1 MENIIDTRSYNEL
14 NTALSLAQHT
24 VYKRYLPQ
32 LQEYAAVEP
41 TQILLDEKVEDCTR
55 FFQLEELSCKK
66 GEDLFQKLS
75 TVYHASM
82 SLGCN
87 LIVMVDVD
95 SIDAPAQI
103 YVGVRNSGE
112 DAEAKRKL
120 TTSFRTLKNGMK
132 SNFPGTKFHDVPS
145 QGNMPKLVDN
155 IFGKPVKYI
164 SSVSC
169 VASARDKSKTENKSF
184 IQGLER
190 FIDTMRGNTY
200 TAIFIAEPLTTN
212 EQNDIRSGYEE
223 LYSSLSAFEK
233 SIWSYNE
240 NMSKAVTES
249 LSKGMSQSITDGTS
263 HTQSHTKSLGI
274 NIGGNTSRNISHS
287 QVRTRTRP
295 NKVALAGRA
304 LSMAGSA
311 LTVVGTACPIV
322 GAIGAG
328 VGIVGGAME
337 KGAAGFS
344 VAKSTIDT
352 IGKSMGLSAG
362 INAGY
367 SKTTSDGTTH
377 SKTNTGSETRTNGM
391 TDTKGQG
398 RTLQIENVNKPIQE
412 MLQRLEEQLKRTR
425 ECEDY
430 GAYSCGAYFMSGKQE
445 SSLLAANTYHALM
458 IGEGSSVESG
468 AINFWNGID
477 EDIAPK
483 IDIMKKYLRRFTH
496 PIFAVPVT
504 AEGEEFM
511 TYTPGTIVSGL
522 ELPLHL
528 GLPTRSVYGLPVME
542 HAEFGRNVTEKRVFS
557 VDDERKINIG
567 KIYHMGQV
575 EEKAQVE
582 LNVAGLTAHTF
593 ITGSTGAG
601 KSNTIYKMLEQLNK
615 QDVKFLVVEPAKG
628 EYKDVTAFGG
638 KSDVTVYGT
647 NPKVRETAML
657 QINPFSF
664 PKEVHVLEHLDRLV
678 EIFNVCWPMY
688 AAMPAI
694 LKDAIE
700 RAYEKAGWD
709 MEMSENKYDDN
720 LFPTFKDV
728 YEQIREVLE
737 ESEYSADNKGNYTG
751 ALVTRLRSLTTG
763 INGLIFNADEIRM
776 EELFD
781 TNVIVDLS
789 RIGSTETKSLIM
801 GLLVLKLQE
810 HRMRVSEANQ
820 HLKHVTVLEEAHNLL
835 KRTSLEQSSES
846 GNLLGKS
853 VEMLANS
860 IAEMRTYGEGF
871 IIADQ
876 SPGLLDMSVIRN
888 TNTKIILRLPDY
900 EDRELV
906 GRAAGLNDEQIIE
919 LAKLDNGVAAIMQS
933 DWLEPVLCQVDKYKY
948 ESEKEYDWLEEYE
961 QLRETNDSRKQI
973 SVEKELLNCIMN
985 NELYRKNDRVD
996 IKKLKD
1002 KVIHSKLEMPV
1013 KRDFMEY
1020 VFAEEPNLFKP
1031 LQKFLFDFLH
1041 AEKAIENAKKYT
1053 EMEVWLKDVICHL
1066 SPSIQSFEAE
1076 KINLVMGFIIAEKFK
1091 RDAKYNEIYYRFT
1104 ELYMNERGI
1113 VYND

>member
-1 MENIIDTRSYNEL
+1 MENTLDTRSYSEL

-32 LQEYAAVEP
+32 LQEYAAVQP
-41 TQILLDEKVEDCTR
+41 PQILLDEQIEDCTR

-66 GEDLFQKLS
+66 GEDLLQKLS

-87 LIVMVDVD
+87 LIVMVDVAR
-95 SIDAPAQI
+95 IDAPAKI

-120 TTSFRTLKNGMK
+120 STSFKTLKNGMK
-132 SNFPGTKFHDVPS
+132 SNFPGTKFHDVPA
-145 QGNMPKLVDN
+145 QKDMPELVDD
-155 IFGKPVKYI
+155 IFGNSVKYI

-169 VASARDKSKTENKSF
+169 VAAARDKSKTENKSF

-190 FIDTMRGNTY
+190 FIDAMRGNTY
-200 TAIFIAEPLTTN
+200 TAIFIAEPLTTR
-212 EQNDIRSGYEE
+212 EQSDIRSGYEE
-223 LYSSLSAFEK
+223 LYSSLSSFEK
-233 SIWSYNE
+233 SVWSYNE
-240 NMSKAVTES
+240 NMSRAVTES

-274 NIGGNTSRNISHS
+274 NIGANASRNSEVSHS
-287 QVRTRTRP
+287 TTITKP

-304 LSMAGSA
+304 ISMAGSV
-311 LTVVGTACPIV
+311 LTVVGTAFPIV
-322 GAIGAG
+322 APLAAVG
-328 VGIVGGAME
+328 VGAKVVGGAME
-337 KGAAGFS
+337 KGAEGFS
-344 VAKSTIDT
+344 IAESTVNT
-352 IGKSMGLSAG
+352 IGKTMGLSGG
-362 INAGY
+362 INTGY

-377 SKTNTGSETRTNGM
+377 SETNTISKTRTQGK

-398 RTLQIENVNKPIQE
+398 KTLQIENVNKPIQE

-468 AINFWNGID
+468 AINFWNGLD
-477 EDIAPK
+477 EDVAPK
-483 IDIMKKYLRRFTH
+483 IDIMKEYLRRFTH
-496 PIFAVPVT
+496 PIFAVPIT
-504 AEGEEFM
+504 AEREEFM

-557 VDDERKINIG
+557 VGDGRKINIG

-575 EEKAQVE
+575 EKKSEVK

-601 KSNTIYKMLEQLNK
+601 KSNTIYKMLEQLNEE
-615 QDVKFLVVEPAKG
+615 DVKFLVVEPAKG
-628 EYKDVTAFGG
+628 EYKDITAFGG

-647 NPKVRETAML
+647 NPKVKETEML

-709 MEMSENKYDDN
+709 MEMSENKYDDS

-737 ESEYSADNKGNYTG
+737 ESEYSADNKGDYTG

-763 INGLIFNADEIRM
+763 INGLIFNADEISM

-810 HRMRVSEANQ
+810 YRMGSSEANQ
-820 HLKHVTVLEEAHNLL
+820 YLKHVTVLEEAHNLL
-835 KRTSLEQSSES
+835 KRTSSEQSSES

-876 SPGLLDMSVIRN
+876 SP
-888 TNTKIILRLPDY
+888 
-900 EDRELV
+900 
-906 GRAAGLNDEQIIE
+906 
-919 LAKLDNGVAAIMQS
+919 
-933 DWLEPVLCQVDKYKY
+933 
-948 ESEKEYDWLEEYE
+948 
-961 QLRETNDSRKQI
+961 
-973 SVEKELLNCIMN
+973 
-985 NELYRKNDRVD
+985 
-996 IKKLKD
+996 
-1002 KVIHSKLEMPV
+1002 
-1013 KRDFMEY
+1013 
-1020 VFAEEPNLFKP
+1020 
-1031 LQKFLFDFLH
+1031 
-1041 AEKAIENAKKYT
+1041 
-1053 EMEVWLKDVICHL
+1053 
-1066 SPSIQSFEAE
+1066 
-1076 KINLVMGFIIAEKFK
+1076 
-1091 RDAKYNEIYYRFT
+1091 
-1104 ELYMNERGI
+1104 
-1113 VYND
+1113 

>member
-1 MENIIDTRSYNEL
+1 MENTLDTRSYSEL

-32 LQEYAAVEP
+32 LQEYAAVQP
-41 TQILLDEKVEDCTR
+41 PQILLDEQIEDCTR

-66 GEDLFQKLS
+66 GEDLLQKLS

-87 LIVMVDVD
+87 LIVMVDVAR
-95 SIDAPAQI
+95 IDAPAKI

-120 TTSFRTLKNGMK
+120 STSFKTLKNGMK
-132 SNFPGTKFHDVPS
+132 SNFPGTKFHDVPA
-145 QGNMPKLVDN
+145 QKDMPELVDD
-155 IFGKPVKYI
+155 IFGNSVKYI

-169 VASARDKSKTENKSF
+169 VAAARDKSKTENKSF

-190 FIDTMRGNTY
+190 FIDAMRGNTY
-200 TAIFIAEPLTTN
+200 TAIFIAEPLTTR
-212 EQNDIRSGYEE
+212 EQSDIRSGYEE
-223 LYSSLSAFEK
+223 LYSSLSSFEK
-233 SIWSYNE
+233 SVWSYNE
-240 NMSKAVTES
+240 NMSRAVTES

-274 NIGGNTSRNISHS
+274 NIGANASRNSEVSHS
-287 QVRTRTRP
+287 TTITKP

-304 LSMAGSA
+304 ISMAGSV
-311 LTVVGTACPIV
+311 LTVVGTAFPIV
-322 GAIGAG
+322 APLAAVG
-328 VGIVGGAME
+328 VGAKVVGGAME
-337 KGAAGFS
+337 KGAEGFS
-344 VAKSTIDT
+344 IAESTVNT
-352 IGKSMGLSAG
+352 IGKTMGLSGG

-377 SKTNTGSETRTNGM
+377 SETNTTSKTRTQGK

-398 RTLQIENVNKPIQE
+398 KTLQIENVNKPIQE

-468 AINFWNGID
+468 AINFWNGLD
-477 EDIAPK
+477 EDVAPK
-483 IDIMKKYLRRFTH
+483 IDIMKEYLRRFTH
-496 PIFAVPVT
+496 PIFAVPIT
-504 AEGEEFM
+504 AEREEFM

-557 VDDERKINIG
+557 VGDGRKINIG

-575 EEKAQVE
+575 EKKSEVK

-601 KSNTIYKMLEQLNK
+601 KSNTIYKMLEQLNE

-628 EYKDVTAFGG
+628 EYKDITAFGG

-647 NPKVRETAML
+647 NPKVKETEML

-737 ESEYSADNKGNYTG
+737 ESEYSADNKGDYTG

-763 INGLIFNADEIRM
+763 INGLIFNADEISM

-810 HRMRVSEANQ
+810 YRMGASEANQ

-835 KRTSLEQSSES
+835 KRTSSEQSSES
-846 GNLLGKS
+846 GDLLGKS

-906 GRAAGLNDEQIIE
+906 GCAAGLNDEQIVE

-933 DWLEPVLCQVDKYKY
+933 DWLEPVLCQVDKY
-948 ESEKEYDWLEEYE
+948 EREYDWMEEYE
-961 QLRETNDSRKQI
+961 QSNEANDSLKKI

-1002 KVIHSKLEMPV
+1002 KVIHSKLETPV
-1013 KRDFMEY
+1013 KCDFMEY
-1020 VFAEEPNLFKP
+1020 ILSDSTDLFKP
-1031 LQKFLFDFLH
+1031 LQKLLFDFLH
-1041 AEKAIENAKKYT
+1041 AEKAIENAKEYT
-1053 EMEVWLKDVICHL
+1053 EMKPWLKNVINSL
-1066 SPSIQSFEAE
+1066 SPSVQSFETE
-1076 KINLVMGFIIAEKFK
+1076 QINLVLGLIIAEKVQ
-1091 RDAKYNEIYYRFT
+1091 RDAEYEEIYNHFT
-1104 ELYMNERGI
+1104 ELYIKGRGI
-1113 VYND
+1113 V

>member
-1 MENIIDTRSYNEL
+1 MENTLDTRSYSEL

-32 LQEYAAVEP
+32 LQEYAAVQP
-41 TQILLDEKVEDCTR
+41 PQILLDEQIEDCTR

-66 GEDLFQKLS
+66 GEDLLQKLS

-87 LIVMVDVD
+87 LIVMVDVAR
-95 SIDAPAQI
+95 IDAPAKI

-120 TTSFRTLKNGMK
+120 STSFKTLKNGMK
-132 SNFPGTKFHDVPS
+132 SNFPGTKFHDVPA
-145 QGNMPKLVDN
+145 QKDMPELVDD
-155 IFGKPVKYI
+155 IFGNSVKYI

-169 VASARDKSKTENKSF
+169 VAAARDKSKTENKSF

-190 FIDTMRGNTY
+190 FIDAMRGNTY
-200 TAIFIAEPLTTN
+200 TAIFIAEPLTTR
-212 EQNDIRSGYEE
+212 EQSDIRSGYEE
-223 LYSSLSAFEK
+223 LYSSLSSFEK
-233 SIWSYNE
+233 SVWSYNE
-240 NMSKAVTES
+240 NMSRAVTES

-274 NIGGNTSRNISHS
+274 NIGANASRNSEVSHS
-287 QVRTRTRP
+287 TTITKP

-304 LSMAGSA
+304 ISMAGSV
-311 LTVVGTACPIV
+311 LTVVGTAFPIV
-322 GAIGAG
+322 APLAAVG
-328 VGIVGGAME
+328 VGAKVVGGAME
-337 KGAAGFS
+337 KGAEGFS
-344 VAKSTIDT
+344 IAESTVNT
-352 IGKSMGLSAG
+352 IGKTMGLSGG

-377 SKTNTGSETRTNGM
+377 SETNTISKTRTQGK

-398 RTLQIENVNKPIQE
+398 KTLQIENVNKPIQE

-468 AINFWNGID
+468 AINFWNGLD
-477 EDIAPK
+477 EDVAPK
-483 IDIMKKYLRRFTH
+483 IDIMKEYLRRFTH
-496 PIFAVPVT
+496 PIFAVPIT
-504 AEGEEFM
+504 AEREEFM

-557 VDDERKINIG
+557 VGDGRKINIG

-575 EEKAQVE
+575 EKKSEVK

-601 KSNTIYKMLEQLNK
+601 KSNTIYKMLEQLNE

-628 EYKDVTAFGG
+628 EYKDITAFGG

-647 NPKVRETAML
+647 NPKVKETEML

-737 ESEYSADNKGNYTG
+737 ESEYSADNKGDYTG

-763 INGLIFNADEIRM
+763 INGLIFNADEISM

-810 HRMRVSEANQ
+810 YRMGASEANQ

-835 KRTSLEQSSES
+835 KRTSSEQSSES
-846 GNLLGKS
+846 GDLLGKS

-906 GRAAGLNDEQIIE
+906 GRAAGLNDEQIVE

-933 DWLEPVLCQVDKYKY
+933 DWLEPVLCQVDKY
-948 ESEKEYDWLEEYE
+948 EREYDWMEEYE
-961 QLRETNDSRKQI
+961 QSNEANDSLKKI

-1002 KVIHSKLEMPV
+1002 KVIHSKLETPV
-1013 KRDFMEY
+1013 KCDFMEY

-1031 LQKFLFDFLH
+1031 LQKLLFDFLH
-1041 AEKAIENAKKYT
+1041 TEKAIENAKKYT

-1091 RDAKYNEIYYRFT
+1091 RDAKYNEIYNRFT
-1104 ELYMNERGI
+1104 ELYMNGRGI
-1113 VYND
+1113 V

>member
-1 MENIIDTRSYNEL
+1 MENTLDTRSYSEL

-32 LQEYAAVEP
+32 LQEYAAVQP
-41 TQILLDEKVEDCTR
+41 PQILLDEQIEDCTR

-66 GEDLFQKLS
+66 GEDLLQKLS

-87 LIVMVDVD
+87 LIVMVDVAR
-95 SIDAPAQI
+95 IDAPAKI

-120 TTSFRTLKNGMK
+120 STSFKTLKNGMK
-132 SNFPGTKFHDVPS
+132 SNFPGTKFHDVPA
-145 QGNMPKLVDN
+145 QKDMPELVDD
-155 IFGKPVKYI
+155 IFGNSVKYI

-169 VASARDKSKTENKSF
+169 VAAARDKSKTENKSF

-190 FIDTMRGNTY
+190 FIDAMRGNTY
-200 TAIFIAEPLTTN
+200 TAIFIAEPLTTR
-212 EQNDIRSGYEE
+212 EQSDIRSGYEE
-223 LYSSLSAFEK
+223 LYSSLSSFEK
-233 SIWSYNE
+233 SVWSYNE
-240 NMSKAVTES
+240 NMSRAVTES

-274 NIGGNTSRNISHS
+274 NIGANASRNSEVSHS
-287 QVRTRTRP
+287 TTITKP

-304 LSMAGSA
+304 ISMAGSV
-311 LTVVGTACPIV
+311 LTVVGTAFPIV
-322 GAIGAG
+322 APLAAVG
-328 VGIVGGAME
+328 VGAKVVGGAME
-337 KGAAGFS
+337 KGAEGFS
-344 VAKSTIDT
+344 IAESTVNT
-352 IGKSMGLSAG
+352 IGKTMGLSGG

-377 SKTNTGSETRTNGM
+377 SETNTISKTRTQGK

-398 RTLQIENVNKPIQE
+398 KTLQIENVNKPIQE

-468 AINFWNGID
+468 AINFWNGLD
-477 EDIAPK
+477 EDVAPK
-483 IDIMKKYLRRFTH
+483 IDIMKEYLRRFTH
-496 PIFAVPVT
+496 PIFAVPIT
-504 AEGEEFM
+504 AEREEFM

-557 VDDERKINIG
+557 VCDGRKINIG

-575 EEKAQVE
+575 EKKSEVK

-601 KSNTIYKMLEQLNK
+601 KSNTIYKMLEQLNE

-628 EYKDVTAFGG
+628 EYKDITAFGG

-647 NPKVRETAML
+647 NPKVKETEML

-737 ESEYSADNKGNYTG
+737 ESEYSADNKGDYTG

-763 INGLIFNADEIRM
+763 INGLIFNADEISM

-810 HRMRVSEANQ
+810 YRMGAFEANQ

-835 KRTSLEQSSES
+835 KRTSSEQSSES
-846 GNLLGKS
+846 GDLLGKS

-906 GRAAGLNDEQIIE
+906 GRAAGLNDEQIVE

-933 DWLEPVLCQVDKYKY
+933 DWLEPVLCQVDKY
-948 ESEKEYDWLEEYE
+948 EREYDWMEEYE
-961 QLRETNDSRKQI
+961 QSNEANDSLKKI

-1002 KVIHSKLEMPV
+1002 KVIHSKLETSI
-1013 KRDFMEY
+1013 KCDFMEY
-1020 VFAEEPNLFKP
+1020 ILADSTDLFKP
-1031 LQKFLFDFLH
+1031 LQKLLFDFLH
-1041 AEKAIENAKKYT
+1041 AEKAIENAKECT
-1053 EMEVWLKDVICHL
+1053 EMKPWLRNVINSL
-1066 SPSIQSFEAE
+1066 SPSVQSFETE
-1076 KINLVMGFIIAEKFK
+1076 QINLVLGLIIAEKVQ
-1091 RDAKYNEIYYRFT
+1091 RDAEYEEIYNHFT
-1104 ELYMNERGI
+1104 ELYIKGRGI
-1113 VYND
+1113 V

>member
-1 MENIIDTRSYNEL
+1 
-14 NTALSLAQHT
+14 
-24 VYKRYLPQ
+24 
-32 LQEYAAVEP
+32 
-41 TQILLDEKVEDCTR
+41 
-55 FFQLEELSCKK
+55 
-66 GEDLFQKLS
+66 
-75 TVYHASM
+75 
-82 SLGCN
+82 
-87 LIVMVDVD
+87 
-95 SIDAPAQI
+95 
-103 YVGVRNSGE
+103 
-112 DAEAKRKL
+112 
-120 TTSFRTLKNGMK
+120 
-132 SNFPGTKFHDVPS
+132 
-145 QGNMPKLVDN
+145 
-155 IFGKPVKYI
+155 
-164 SSVSC
+164 
-169 VASARDKSKTENKSF
+169 
-184 IQGLER
+184 
-190 FIDTMRGNTY
+190 
-200 TAIFIAEPLTTN
+200 
-212 EQNDIRSGYEE
+212 
-223 LYSSLSAFEK
+223 
-233 SIWSYNE
+233 
-240 NMSKAVTES
+240 
-249 LSKGMSQSITDGTS
+249 
-263 HTQSHTKSLGI
+263 
-274 NIGGNTSRNISHS
+274 
-287 QVRTRTRP
+287 
-295 NKVALAGRA
+295 
-304 LSMAGSA
+304 
-311 LTVVGTACPIV
+311 
-322 GAIGAG
+322 
-328 VGIVGGAME
+328 
-337 KGAAGFS
+337 
-344 VAKSTIDT
+344 
-352 IGKSMGLSAG
+352 
-362 INAGY
+362 
-367 SKTTSDGTTH
+367 
-377 SKTNTGSETRTNGM
+377 
-391 TDTKGQG
+391 
-398 RTLQIENVNKPIQE
+398 
-412 MLQRLEEQLKRTR
+412 
-425 ECEDY
+425 
-430 GAYSCGAYFMSGKQE
+430 
-445 SSLLAANTYHALM
+445 M

-1066 SPSIQSFEAE
+1066 SPPIQSFEAE

>member
-1 MENIIDTRSYNEL
+1 MENTLDTRSYSEL

-32 LQEYAAVEP
+32 LQEYAAVQP
-41 TQILLDEKVEDCTR
+41 PQILLDEQIEDCTR

-66 GEDLFQKLS
+66 GEDLLQKLS

-87 LIVMVDVD
+87 LIVMVDVAR
-95 SIDAPAQI
+95 IDAPAKI

-120 TTSFRTLKNGMK
+120 STSFKTLKNGMK
-132 SNFPGTKFHDVPS
+132 SNFPGTKFHDVPA
-145 QGNMPKLVDN
+145 QKDMPELVDD
-155 IFGKPVKYI
+155 IFGNSVKYI

-169 VASARDKSKTENKSF
+169 VAAARDKSKTENKSF

-190 FIDTMRGNTY
+190 FIDAMRGNTY
-200 TAIFIAEPLTTN
+200 TAIFIAEPLTTR
-212 EQNDIRSGYEE
+212 EQSDIRSGYEE
-223 LYSSLSAFEK
+223 LYSSLSSFEK
-233 SIWSYNE
+233 SVWSYNE
-240 NMSKAVTES
+240 NMSRAVTES

-274 NIGGNTSRNISHS
+274 NIGANASRNSEVSHS
-287 QVRTRTRP
+287 TTITKP

-304 LSMAGSA
+304 ISMAGSV
-311 LTVVGTACPIV
+311 LTVVGTAFPIV
-322 GAIGAG
+322 APLAAVG
-328 VGIVGGAME
+328 VGAKVVGGAME
-337 KGAAGFS
+337 KGAEGFS
-344 VAKSTIDT
+344 IAESTVNT
-352 IGKSMGLSAG
+352 IGKTMGLSGG

-377 SKTNTGSETRTNGM
+377 SETNTISKTRTQGK

-398 RTLQIENVNKPIQE
+398 KTLQIENVNKPIQE

-468 AINFWNGID
+468 AINFWNGLD
-477 EDIAPK
+477 EDVAPK
-483 IDIMKKYLRRFTH
+483 IDIMKEYLRRFTH
-496 PIFAVPVT
+496 PIFAVPIT
-504 AEGEEFM
+504 AEREEFM

-557 VDDERKINIG
+557 VGDGRKINIG

-575 EEKAQVE
+575 EKKSEVK

-601 KSNTIYKMLEQLNK
+601 KSNTIYKMLEQLNEE
-615 QDVKFLVVEPAKG
+615 DVKFLVVEPAKG
-628 EYKDVTAFGG
+628 EYKDITAFGG

-647 NPKVRETAML
+647 NPKVKETEML

-709 MEMSENKYDDN
+709 MEMSENKYDDS

-737 ESEYSADNKGNYTG
+737 ESEYSADNKGDYTG

-763 INGLIFNADEIRM
+763 INGLIFNADEISM

-810 HRMRVSEANQ
+810 YRMGASEANQ

-835 KRTSLEQSSES
+835 KRTSSEQSSES

-906 GRAAGLNDEQIIE
+906 GHAAGLNDEQIVE

-933 DWLEPVLCQVDKYKY
+933 DWLEPVLCQVDKY
-948 ESEKEYDWLEEYE
+948 EREYDWMEEYE
-961 QLRETNDSRKQI
+961 QSNEANDSLKKI

-1002 KVIHSKLEMPV
+1002 KVIHSKLETSI
-1013 KRDFMEY
+1013 KCDFMEY
-1020 VFAEEPNLFKP
+1020 ILADSTDLFKP
-1031 LQKFLFDFLH
+1031 LQKLLFDFLH

-1091 RDAKYNEIYYRFT
+1091 RDAKYNEIYNRFT
-1104 ELYMNERGI
+1104 ELYMNGRGI
-1113 VYND
+1113 V

>member
-32 LQEYAAVEP
+32 LQEYAAVQP
-41 TQILLDEKVEDCTR
+41 PQILLDEQIEDCTR

-66 GEDLFQKLS
+66 GEDLLQKLS

-87 LIVMVDVD
+87 LIVMVDVAR
-95 SIDAPAQI
+95 IDAPAKI

-112 DAEAKRKL
+112 DPEAKRKL
-120 TTSFRTLKNGMK
+120 STSFKTLKNGMK
-132 SNFPGTKFHDVPS
+132 SNFPGTKFHDVPA
-145 QGNMPKLVDN
+145 QKDMPKLVDD
-155 IFGKPVKYI
+155 IFGNSVKYI

-169 VASARDKSKTENKSF
+169 VAAVRDKSKTENKSF

-190 FIDTMRGNTY
+190 FIDAMRGNTY

-212 EQNDIRSGYEE
+212 EQSDIRSGYEE
-223 LYSSLSAFEK
+223 LYSSLSSFEK
-233 SIWSYNE
+233 SVWSYNE
-240 NMSKAVTES
+240 NMSRAVTES
-249 LSKGMSQSITDGTS
+249 LSKGISQSITDGTS

-274 NIGGNTSRNISHS
+274 NIGVNTSRNSESS
-287 QVRTRTRP
+287 QSTTKTSP
-295 NKVALAGRA
+295 NKIALAGRA
-304 LSMAGSA
+304 ISMAGSVLA
-311 LTVVGTACPIV
+311 VVGTACPIV
-322 GAIGAG
+322 APLAAVG
-328 VGIVGGAME
+328 VGAKVVGGAME
-337 KGAAGFS
+337 KGAEGFS
-344 VAKSTIDT
+344 VAESTVHT
-352 IGKSMGLSAG
+352 IGKTMGLSGG

-377 SKTNTGSETRTNGM
+377 SKTNTISETRTQGT

-398 RTLQIENVNKPIQE
+398 RTLQIENINKPIQE

-468 AINFWNGID
+468 AINFWNGLD
-477 EDIAPK
+477 EEVAPK

-496 PIFAVPVT
+496 PIFAVPIT
-504 AEGEEFM
+504 AEREEFM

-557 VDDERKINIG
+557 VGDGRKINIG

-575 EEKAQVE
+575 EKKSEVK

-601 KSNTIYKMLEQLNK
+601 KSNTIYKMLEQLNE

-628 EYKDVTAFGG
+628 EYKDITAFGG

-647 NPKVRETAML
+647 NPKVKETEML

-737 ESEYSADNKGNYTG
+737 ESEYSADNKGDYTG

-763 INGLIFNADEIRM
+763 INGLIFNADEISM

-810 HRMRVSEANQ
+810 YRMGASEANQ

-835 KRTSLEQSSES
+835 KRTSSEQSSES

-906 GRAAGLNDEQIIE
+906 GHAAGLNDEQIVE

-933 DWLEPVLCQVDKYKY
+933 DWLEPVLCQVDKY
-948 ESEKEYDWLEEYE
+948 EREYDWMEEYE
-961 QLRETNDSRKQI
+961 QSNEANDSLKKI

-1002 KVIHSKLEMPV
+1002 KVIHSKLETSI
-1013 KRDFMEY
+1013 KCDFMEY
-1020 VFAEEPNLFKP
+1020 ILADSTDLFKP
-1031 LQKFLFDFLH
+1031 LQKLLFDFLH

-1091 RDAKYNEIYYRFT
+1091 RDAKYNEIYNRFT
-1104 ELYMNERGI
+1104 ELYMNGRGI
-1113 VYND
+1113 V

>member
-1 MENIIDTRSYNEL
+1 MENTLDTRSYSEL

-32 LQEYAAVEP
+32 LQEYAAVQP
-41 TQILLDEKVEDCTR
+41 PQILLDEQIEDCTR

-66 GEDLFQKLS
+66 GEDLLQKLS

-87 LIVMVDVD
+87 LIVMVDVAR
-95 SIDAPAQI
+95 IDAPAKI

-120 TTSFRTLKNGMK
+120 STSFKTLKNGMK
-132 SNFPGTKFHDVPS
+132 SNFPGTKFHDVPA
-145 QGNMPKLVDN
+145 QKDMPELVDDISGN
-155 IFGKPVKYI
+155 SVKYI

-169 VASARDKSKTENKSF
+169 VAAARDKSKTENKSF

-190 FIDTMRGNTY
+190 FIDAMRGNTY
-200 TAIFIAEPLTTN
+200 TAIFIAEPLTTR
-212 EQNDIRSGYEE
+212 EQSDIRSGYEE
-223 LYSSLSAFEK
+223 LYSSLSSFEK
-233 SIWSYNE
+233 SVWSYNE
-240 NMSKAVTES
+240 NMSRAVTES

-274 NIGGNTSRNISHS
+274 NIGANASRNSEVSHS
-287 QVRTRTRP
+287 TTITKP

-304 LSMAGSA
+304 ISMAGSV
-311 LTVVGTACPIV
+311 LTVVGTAFPIV
-322 GAIGAG
+322 APLAAVG
-328 VGIVGGAME
+328 VGAKVVGGAME
-337 KGAAGFS
+337 KGAEGFS
-344 VAKSTIDT
+344 IAESTVNT
-352 IGKSMGLSAG
+352 IGKTMGLSGG

-377 SKTNTGSETRTNGM
+377 SETNTISKTRTQGK

-398 RTLQIENVNKPIQE
+398 KTLQIENVNKPIQE

-468 AINFWNGID
+468 AINFWNGLD
-477 EDIAPK
+477 EDVAPK
-483 IDIMKKYLRRFTH
+483 IDIMKEYLRRFTH
-496 PIFAVPVT
+496 PIFAVPIT
-504 AEGEEFM
+504 AEREEFM

-557 VDDERKINIG
+557 VGDGRKINIG

-575 EEKAQVE
+575 EKKSEVK
-582 LNVAGLTAHTF
+582 LNVEGLTAHTF

-601 KSNTIYKMLEQLNK
+601 KSNTIYKMLEQLNE

-628 EYKDVTAFGG
+628 EYKDITAFGG

-647 NPKVRETAML
+647 NPKVKETEML

-737 ESEYSADNKGNYTG
+737 ESEYSADNKGDYTG

-763 INGLIFNADEIRM
+763 INGLIFNADEISM

-810 HRMRVSEANQ
+810 YRMGASEANQ

-835 KRTSLEQSSES
+835 KRTSSEQSSES
-846 GNLLGKS
+846 GDLLGKS

-906 GRAAGLNDEQIIE
+906 GRAAGLNDEQIVE

-933 DWLEPVLCQVDKYKY
+933 DWLEPVLCQVDKY
-948 ESEKEYDWLEEYE
+948 EREYDWMEEYE
-961 QLRETNDSRKQI
+961 QSNEANDSLKKI

-1002 KVIHSKLEMPV
+1002 KVIHSKLETSI
-1013 KRDFMEY
+1013 KCDFMEY

-1031 LQKFLFDFLH
+1031 LQKLLFDFLH
-1041 AEKAIENAKKYT
+1041 AEKAIENAKKYM

-1091 RDAKYNEIYYRFT
+1091 RDAKYNEIYNRFT
-1104 ELYMNERGI
+1104 ELYMNGRGI
-1113 VYND
+1113 V

>member
-82 SLGCN
+82 SLDCN
-87 LIVMVDVD
+87 LIVMVDVKW
-95 SIDAPAQI
+95 IDAPAKI

-112 DAEAKRKL
+112 DPEAKRKL
-120 TTSFRTLKNGMK
+120 STSFQTLKNGMK
-132 SNFPGTKFHDVPS
+132 SNFPGTKFHDVPA
-145 QGNMPKLVDN
+145 QKDMPKLVDD
-155 IFGKPVKYI
+155 IFGNSVKYI

-169 VASARDKSKTENKSF
+169 VAAARDKSKTENKSF

-274 NIGGNTSRNISHS
+274 NIGRNTSRNVSASKVI
-287 QVRTRTRP
+287 TKNTP
-295 NKVALAGRA
+295 NKIALIGRA
-304 LSMAGSA
+304 VSVAGSV
-311 LTVVGTACPIV
+311 LTVSGTAFPIV
-322 GAIGAG
+322 APIGVGAG
-328 VGIVGGAME
+328 MVGKAMQ
-337 KGAAGFS
+337 KGAEGFS
-344 VAKSTIDT
+344 KAESIINTV
-352 IGKSMGLSAG
+352 GKSMGVSGG

-367 SKTTSDGTTH
+367 STTTSDSITH
-377 SKTNTGSETRTNGM
+377 SEANTDSETRTKGLSN
-391 TDTKGQG
+391 TKGQG
-398 RTLQIENVNKPIQE
+398 RTLQIENINKPIQE

-468 AINFWNGID
+468 AINFWNGLD
-477 EDIAPK
+477 EVAEPK
-483 IDIMKKYLRRFTH
+483 IKIMKKYLRRFTH

-542 HAEFGRNVTEKRVFS
+542 HAEFGRNVTEKKAFS

-567 KIYHMGQV
+567 KIYYMGQV
-575 EEKAQVE
+575 EEKAKVE

-615 QDVKFLVVEPAKG
+615 QKVKFLVVEPAKG

-647 NPKVRETAML
+647 NPKVRETEML

-737 ESEYSADNKGNYTG
+737 ESEYSADNKGDYTG

-763 INGLIFNADEIRM
+763 INGLIFNADEISM
-776 EELFD
+776 EKLFD

-810 HRMRVSEANQ
+810 YRMGASEANQ

-835 KRTSLEQSSES
+835 KRTSSEQSSES
-846 GNLLGKS
+846 GDLLGKS

-906 GRAAGLNDEQIIE
+906 GRAAGLNDEQIVE

-933 DWLEPVLCQVDKYKY
+933 DWLEPVLCQVDKY
-948 ESEKEYDWLEEYE
+948 EREYDWLEEYE

-1002 KVIHSKLEMPV
+1002 KVIHSKLETPV
-1013 KRDFMEY
+1013 KCDFMEY

-1031 LQKFLFDFLH
+1031 LQKLLFDFLH

-1091 RDAKYNEIYYRFT
+1091 RDAKYNEIYNRFT
-1104 ELYMNERGI
+1104 ELYMNGRGI
-1113 VYND
+1113 V

>member
-1 MENIIDTRSYNEL
+1 MENTLDTRSYSEL

-32 LQEYAAVEP
+32 LQEYAAVQP
-41 TQILLDEKVEDCTR
+41 PQILLDEQIEDCTR

-66 GEDLFQKLS
+66 GEDLLQKLS

-87 LIVMVDVD
+87 LIVMVDVAR
-95 SIDAPAQI
+95 IDAPAKI

-120 TTSFRTLKNGMK
+120 STSFKTLKNGMK
-132 SNFPGTKFHDVPS
+132 SNFPGTKFHDVPA
-145 QGNMPKLVDN
+145 QKDMPELVDD
-155 IFGKPVKYI
+155 IFGNSVKYI

-169 VASARDKSKTENKSF
+169 VAAARDKSKTENKSF

-190 FIDTMRGNTY
+190 FIDAMRGNTY
-200 TAIFIAEPLTTN
+200 TAIFIAEPLTTR
-212 EQNDIRSGYEE
+212 EQSDIRSGYEE
-223 LYSSLSAFEK
+223 LYSSLSSFEK
-233 SIWSYNE
+233 SVWSYNE
-240 NMSKAVTES
+240 NMSRAVTES

-274 NIGGNTSRNISHS
+274 NIGANASRNSEVSHS
-287 QVRTRTRP
+287 TTITKP

-304 LSMAGSA
+304 ISMAGSV
-311 LTVVGTACPIV
+311 LTVVGTAFPIV
-322 GAIGAG
+322 APLAAVG
-328 VGIVGGAME
+328 VGAKVVGGAME
-337 KGAAGFS
+337 KGAEGFS
-344 VAKSTIDT
+344 IAESTVNT
-352 IGKSMGLSAG
+352 IGKTMGLSGG

-377 SKTNTGSETRTNGM
+377 SETNTTSKTRTQGK

-468 AINFWNGID
+468 AINFWNGLD
-477 EDIAPK
+477 EDVAPK
-483 IDIMKKYLRRFTH
+483 IDIMKEYLRRFTH
-496 PIFAVPVT
+496 PIFAVPIT
-504 AEGEEFM
+504 AEREEFM

-557 VDDERKINIG
+557 VGDGRKINIG

-575 EEKAQVE
+575 EKKSEVK

-601 KSNTIYKMLEQLNK
+601 KSNTIYKMLEQLNE

-628 EYKDVTAFGG
+628 EYKDITAFGG

-647 NPKVRETAML
+647 NPKVKETEML

-737 ESEYSADNKGNYTG
+737 ESEYSADNKGDYTG

-763 INGLIFNADEIRM
+763 INGLIFNADEISM

-810 HRMRVSEANQ
+810 YRMGASEANQ

-835 KRTSLEQSSES
+835 KRTSSEQSSES
-846 GNLLGKS
+846 GDLLGKS

-906 GRAAGLNDEQIIE
+906 GRAAGLNDEQIVE

-933 DWLEPVLCQVDKYKY
+933 EWLEPVLCQVDKY
-948 ESEKEYDWLEEYE
+948 EREYDWMEEYE
-961 QLRETNDSRKQI
+961 QSNEANDSLKKI

-1002 KVIHSKLEMPV
+1002 KVIHSKLETSI
-1013 KRDFMEY
+1013 KCDFMEY
-1020 VFAEEPNLFKP
+1020 ILADSTDLFKP
-1031 LQKFLFDFLH
+1031 LQKLLFDFLH

-1091 RDAKYNEIYYRFT
+1091 RDAKYNEIYNRFT
-1104 ELYMNERGI
+1104 ELYMNGRGI
-1113 VYND
+1113 V

>member
-1 MENIIDTRSYNEL
+1 MENTLDTRSYSEL

-32 LQEYAAVEP
+32 LQEYAAVRP
-41 TQILLDEKVEDCTR
+41 PQILLDEQIEDCTR

-66 GEDLFQKLS
+66 GEDLLQKLS

-87 LIVMVDVD
+87 LIVMVDVAR
-95 SIDAPAQI
+95 IDAPAKI

-112 DAEAKRKL
+112 DPEAKRKL
-120 TTSFRTLKNGMK
+120 STSFKTLKNGMK
-132 SNFPGTKFHDVPS
+132 SNFPGTKFHDVPA
-145 QGNMPKLVDN
+145 QKDMPELVDD
-155 IFGKPVKYI
+155 IFGNSVKYI

-169 VASARDKSKTENKSF
+169 VAAARDKSKTENKSF

-190 FIDTMRGNTY
+190 FIDAMRGNTY
-200 TAIFIAEPLTTN
+200 TAIFIAEPLTTR
-212 EQNDIRSGYEE
+212 EQSDIRSGYEE
-223 LYSSLSAFEK
+223 LYSSLSSFEK
-233 SIWSYNE
+233 SVWSYNE
-240 NMSKAVTES
+240 NMSRAVTES

-274 NIGGNTSRNISHS
+274 NIGANASRNSEVSHS
-287 QVRTRTRP
+287 TTITKP

-304 LSMAGSA
+304 ISMAGSV
-311 LTVVGTACPIV
+311 LTVVGTAFPIV
-322 GAIGAG
+322 APLAAVG
-328 VGIVGGAME
+328 VGAKVVGGAME
-337 KGAAGFS
+337 KGAEGFS
-344 VAKSTIDT
+344 IAESTVNT
-352 IGKSMGLSAG
+352 IGKTMGLSGG

-377 SKTNTGSETRTNGM
+377 SETNTISKTRTQGK

-398 RTLQIENVNKPIQE
+398 KTLQIENVNKPIQE

-468 AINFWNGID
+468 AINFWNGLD
-477 EDIAPK
+477 EDVAPK
-483 IDIMKKYLRRFTH
+483 IDIMKEYLRRFTH
-496 PIFAVPVT
+496 PIFAVPIT
-504 AEGEEFM
+504 AEREEFM

-557 VDDERKINIG
+557 VGDGRKINIG

-575 EEKAQVE
+575 EKKSEVK

-601 KSNTIYKMLEQLNK
+601 KSNTIYKMLEQLNE

-628 EYKDVTAFGG
+628 EYKDITAFGG

-647 NPKVRETAML
+647 NPKVKETEML

-737 ESEYSADNKGNYTG
+737 ESEYSADNKGDYTG

-763 INGLIFNADEIRM
+763 INGLIFNADEISM

-810 HRMRVSEANQ
+810 YRMGASEANQ

-835 KRTSLEQSSES
+835 KRTSSEQSSES
-846 GNLLGKS
+846 GDLLGKS

-906 GRAAGLNDEQIIE
+906 GRAAGLNDEQIVE

-933 DWLEPVLCQVDKYKY
+933 DWLEPVLCQVDKY
-948 ESEKEYDWLEEYE
+948 EREYDWMEEYE
-961 QLRETNDSRKQI
+961 QSNEANDSLKKI

-1002 KVIHSKLEMPV
+1002 KVIHSKLETSI
-1013 KRDFMEY
+1013 KCDFMEY
-1020 VFAEEPNLFKP
+1020 ILADSTDLFKP
-1031 LQKFLFDFLH
+1031 LQKLLFDFLH
-1041 AEKAIENAKKYT
+1041 AEKAIENAKECT
-1053 EMEVWLKDVICHL
+1053 EMKPWLRNVINSL
-1066 SPSIQSFEAE
+1066 SPSVQSFETE
-1076 KINLVMGFIIAEKFK
+1076 QINLVLGLIIAEKVQ
-1091 RDAKYNEIYYRFT
+1091 RDAEYEEIYNHFT
-1104 ELYMNERGI
+1104 ELYIKGRGI
-1113 VYND
+1113 V

>member
-1 MENIIDTRSYNEL
+1 MENTLDTRSYSEL

-32 LQEYAAVEP
+32 LQEYAAVQP
-41 TQILLDEKVEDCTR
+41 PQILLDEQIEDCTR

-66 GEDLFQKLS
+66 GEDLLQKLS

-87 LIVMVDVD
+87 LIVMVDVAR
-95 SIDAPAQI
+95 IDAPAKI

-120 TTSFRTLKNGMK
+120 STSFKTLKNGMK
-132 SNFPGTKFHDVPS
+132 SNFPGTKFHDVPA
-145 QGNMPKLVDN
+145 QKDMPELVDD
-155 IFGKPVKYI
+155 IFGNSVKYI

-169 VASARDKSKTENKSF
+169 VAAARDKSKTENKSF

-190 FIDTMRGNTY
+190 FIDAMRGNTY
-200 TAIFIAEPLTTN
+200 TAIFIAEPLTTR
-212 EQNDIRSGYEE
+212 EQSDIRSGYEE
-223 LYSSLSAFEK
+223 LYSSLSSFEK
-233 SIWSYNE
+233 SVWSYNE
-240 NMSKAVTES
+240 NMSRAVTES

-274 NIGGNTSRNISHS
+274 NIGANASRNSEVSHS
-287 QVRTRTRP
+287 TTITKP

-304 LSMAGSA
+304 ISMAGSV
-311 LTVVGTACPIV
+311 LTVVGTAFPIV
-322 GAIGAG
+322 APLAAVG
-328 VGIVGGAME
+328 VGAKVVGGAME
-337 KGAAGFS
+337 KGAEGFS
-344 VAKSTIDT
+344 IAESTVHT
-352 IGKSMGLSAG
+352 IGKTMGLSGG

-377 SKTNTGSETRTNGM
+377 SETNTISKTRTQGK

-398 RTLQIENVNKPIQE
+398 KTLQIENVNKPIQE

-430 GAYSCGAYFMSGKQE
+430 GSYSCGAYFMSGKQE

-468 AINFWNGID
+468 AINFWNGLD
-477 EDIAPK
+477 EDVAPK
-483 IDIMKKYLRRFTH
+483 IDIMKEYLRRFTH
-496 PIFAVPVT
+496 PIFAVPIT
-504 AEGEEFM
+504 AEREEFM

-557 VDDERKINIG
+557 VGDGRKINIG

-575 EEKAQVE
+575 EKKSEVK

-601 KSNTIYKMLEQLNK
+601 KSNTIYKMLEQLNEE
-615 QDVKFLVVEPAKG
+615 DVKFLVVEPAKG
-628 EYKDVTAFGG
+628 EYKDITAFGG

-647 NPKVRETAML
+647 NPKVKETEML

-737 ESEYSADNKGNYTG
+737 ESEYSADNKGDYTG

-763 INGLIFNADEIRM
+763 INGLIFNADEISM

-810 HRMRVSEANQ
+810 YRMGASEANQ

-835 KRTSLEQSSES
+835 KRTSSEQSSES
-846 GNLLGKS
+846 GDLLGKS

-906 GRAAGLNDEQIIE
+906 GRAAGLNDEQIVE

-933 DWLEPVLCQVDKYKY
+933 DWLEPVLCQVDKY
-948 ESEKEYDWLEEYE
+948 EREYDWMEEYE
-961 QLRETNDSRKQI
+961 QSNEENDSLKKI

-1002 KVIHSKLEMPV
+1002 KVIHSKLETPV
-1013 KRDFMEY
+1013 KCDFMEY
-1020 VFAEEPNLFKP
+1020 ILSDSTDLFKP
-1031 LQKFLFDFLH
+1031 LQKLLFDFLH
-1041 AEKAIENAKKYT
+1041 AEKAIENAKECT
-1053 EMEVWLKDVICHL
+1053 EMKPWLRNVINSL
-1066 SPSIQSFEAE
+1066 SPSVQSFETE
-1076 KINLVMGFIIAEKFK
+1076 QINLVLGLIIAEKVQ
-1091 RDAKYNEIYYRFT
+1091 RDAEYEEIYNHFT
-1104 ELYMNERGI
+1104 ELYIKGRGI
-1113 VYND
+1113 V

>member
-1 MENIIDTRSYNEL
+1 MENTLDTRSYSEL

-32 LQEYAAVEP
+32 LQEYAAVQP
-41 TQILLDEKVEDCTR
+41 PQILLDEQIEDCTR

-66 GEDLFQKLS
+66 GEDLLQKLS

-87 LIVMVDVD
+87 LIVMVDVAR
-95 SIDAPAQI
+95 IDAPAKI

-120 TTSFRTLKNGMK
+120 STSFKTLKNGMK
-132 SNFPGTKFHDVPS
+132 SNFPGTKFHDVPA
-145 QGNMPKLVDN
+145 QKDMPELVDD
-155 IFGKPVKYI
+155 IFGNSVKYI

-169 VASARDKSKTENKSF
+169 VAAARDKSKTENKSF

-190 FIDTMRGNTY
+190 FIDAMRGNTY
-200 TAIFIAEPLTTN
+200 TAIFIAEPLTTR
-212 EQNDIRSGYEE
+212 EQSDIRSGYEE
-223 LYSSLSAFEK
+223 LYSSLSSFEK
-233 SIWSYNE
+233 SVWSYNE
-240 NMSKAVTES
+240 NMSRAVTES

-274 NIGGNTSRNISHS
+274 NIGANASRNSEVSRSTTI
-287 QVRTRTRP
+287 TKP

-304 LSMAGSA
+304 ISMAGSV
-311 LTVVGTACPIV
+311 LTVVGTAFPIV
-322 GAIGAG
+322 APLAAVG
-328 VGIVGGAME
+328 VGAKVVGGAME
-337 KGAAGFS
+337 KGAEGFS
-344 VAKSTIDT
+344 IAESTVNT
-352 IGKSMGLSAG
+352 IGKTMGLSGG

-377 SKTNTGSETRTNGM
+377 SETNTISKTRTQGK

-398 RTLQIENVNKPIQE
+398 KTLQIENVNKPIQE

-468 AINFWNGID
+468 AINFWNGLD
-477 EDIAPK
+477 EDVAPK
-483 IDIMKKYLRRFTH
+483 IDIMKEYLRRFTH
-496 PIFAVPVT
+496 PIFAVPIT
-504 AEGEEFM
+504 AEREEFM

-557 VDDERKINIG
+557 VGDGRKINIG

-575 EEKAQVE
+575 EKKSEVK
-582 LNVAGLTAHTF
+582 LNVEGLTAHTF

-601 KSNTIYKMLEQLNK
+601 KSNTIYKMLEQLNE

-628 EYKDVTAFGG
+628 EYKDITAFGG

-647 NPKVRETAML
+647 NPKVKETEML

-737 ESEYSADNKGNYTG
+737 ESEYSADNKGDYTG

-763 INGLIFNADEIRM
+763 INGLIFNADEISM

-810 HRMRVSEANQ
+810 YRMGASEANQ

-835 KRTSLEQSSES
+835 KRTSSEQSSES
-846 GNLLGKS
+846 GDLLGKS

-906 GRAAGLNDEQIIE
+906 GRAAGLNDEQIVE

-933 DWLEPVLCQVDKYKY
+933 DWLEPVLCQVDKY
-948 ESEKEYDWLEEYE
+948 EREYDWMEEYE
-961 QLRETNDSRKQI
+961 QSNEANDSLKKI

-1002 KVIHSKLEMPV
+1002 KVIHSKLETSI
-1013 KRDFMEY
+1013 KCDFMEY
-1020 VFAEEPNLFKP
+1020 ILADSTDLFKP
-1031 LQKFLFDFLH
+1031 LQKLLFDFLH
-1041 AEKAIENAKKYT
+1041 AEKAIENAKKYM

-1091 RDAKYNEIYYRFT
+1091 RDAKYNEIYNRFT
-1104 ELYMNERGI
+1104 ELYMNGRGI
-1113 VYND
+1113 V

>member
-1 MENIIDTRSYNEL
+1 MENTLDTRSYSEL

-32 LQEYAAVEP
+32 LQEYAAVQP
-41 TQILLDEKVEDCTR
+41 PQILLDEQIEDCTR

-66 GEDLFQKLS
+66 GEDLLQKLS
-75 TVYHASM
+75 TVYHESM

-87 LIVMVDVD
+87 LIVIVDVAR
-95 SIDAPAQI
+95 IDAPAKI

-120 TTSFRTLKNGMK
+120 STSFKTLKNGMK
-132 SNFPGTKFHDVPS
+132 SNFPGTKFHDVPA
-145 QGNMPKLVDN
+145 QKDMPELVDD
-155 IFGKPVKYI
+155 IFGNSVKYI

-169 VASARDKSKTENKSF
+169 VAAARDKSKTENKSF

-190 FIDTMRGNTY
+190 FIDAMRGNTY
-200 TAIFIAEPLTTN
+200 TAIFIAEPLTTR
-212 EQNDIRSGYEE
+212 EQSDIRSGYEE
-223 LYSSLSAFEK
+223 LYSSLSSFEK
-233 SIWSYNE
+233 SVWSYNE
-240 NMSKAVTES
+240 NMSRAVTES

-274 NIGGNTSRNISHS
+274 NIGANASRNSEVSHS
-287 QVRTRTRP
+287 TTITKP

-304 LSMAGSA
+304 ISMAGSV
-311 LTVVGTACPIV
+311 LTVVGTAFPIV
-322 GAIGAG
+322 APLAAVG
-328 VGIVGGAME
+328 VGAKVVGGAME
-337 KGAAGFS
+337 KGAEGFS
-344 VAKSTIDT
+344 IAESTVNT
-352 IGKSMGLSAG
+352 IGKTMGLSGG

-377 SKTNTGSETRTNGM
+377 SETNTISKTRTQGK

-398 RTLQIENVNKPIQE
+398 KTLQIENVNKPIQE

-468 AINFWNGID
+468 AINFWNGLD
-477 EDIAPK
+477 EDVAPK
-483 IDIMKKYLRRFTH
+483 IDIMKEYLRRFTH
-496 PIFAVPVT
+496 PIFAVPIT
-504 AEGEEFM
+504 AEREEFM

-557 VDDERKINIG
+557 VGDGRKINIG

-575 EEKAQVE
+575 EKKSEVK

-601 KSNTIYKMLEQLNK
+601 KSNTIYKMLEQLNE

-628 EYKDVTAFGG
+628 EYKDITAFGG

-647 NPKVRETAML
+647 NPKVKETEML

-737 ESEYSADNKGNYTG
+737 ESEYSADNKGDYTG

-763 INGLIFNADEIRM
+763 INGLIFNADEISM

-810 HRMRVSEANQ
+810 YRMGAFEANQ

-835 KRTSLEQSSES
+835 KRTSSEQSSES
-846 GNLLGKS
+846 GDLLGKS

-906 GRAAGLNDEQIIE
+906 GRAAGLNDEQIVE

-933 DWLEPVLCQVDKYKY
+933 DWLEPVLCQVDKY
-948 ESEKEYDWLEEYE
+948 EREYDWMEEYE
-961 QLRETNDSRKQI
+961 QSNEANDSLKKI

-1002 KVIHSKLEMPV
+1002 KVIHSKLETSI
-1013 KRDFMEY
+1013 KCDFMEY
-1020 VFAEEPNLFKP
+1020 ILADSTDLFKP
-1031 LQKFLFDFLH
+1031 LQKLLFDFLH
-1041 AEKAIENAKKYT
+1041 AEKAIENAKECT
-1053 EMEVWLKDVICHL
+1053 EMKPWLRNVINSL
-1066 SPSIQSFEAE
+1066 SPSVQSFETE
-1076 KINLVMGFIIAEKFK
+1076 QINLVLGLIIAEKVQ
-1091 RDAKYNEIYYRFT
+1091 RDAEYEEIYNHFT
-1104 ELYMNERGI
+1104 ELYIKGRGI
-1113 VYND
+1113 V

>member
-1 MENIIDTRSYNEL
+1 MENTLDTRSYSEL

-32 LQEYAAVEP
+32 LQEYAAVQP
-41 TQILLDEKVEDCTR
+41 PQILLDEQIEDCTR

-66 GEDLFQKLS
+66 GEDLLQKLS

-87 LIVMVDVD
+87 LIVMVDVAR
-95 SIDAPAQI
+95 IDAPAKI

-120 TTSFRTLKNGMK
+120 STSFKTLKNGMK
-132 SNFPGTKFHDVPS
+132 SNFPGTKFHDVPA
-145 QGNMPKLVDN
+145 QKDMPELVDD
-155 IFGKPVKYI
+155 IFGNSVKYI

-169 VASARDKSKTENKSF
+169 VAAARDKSKTENKSF

-190 FIDTMRGNTY
+190 FIDAMRGNTY
-200 TAIFIAEPLTTN
+200 TAIFIAEPLTTR
-212 EQNDIRSGYEE
+212 EQSDIRSGYEE
-223 LYSSLSAFEK
+223 LYSSLSSFEK
-233 SIWSYNE
+233 SVWSYNE
-240 NMSKAVTES
+240 NMSRAVTES

-274 NIGGNTSRNISHS
+274 NIGANASRNSEVSHS
-287 QVRTRTRP
+287 TTITKP
-295 NKVALAGRA
+295 NKVVLAGRA
-304 LSMAGSA
+304 ISMAGSV
-311 LTVVGTACPIV
+311 LTVVGTAFPIV
-322 GAIGAG
+322 APLAAVG
-328 VGIVGGAME
+328 VGAKVVGGAME
-337 KGAAGFS
+337 KGAEGFS
-344 VAKSTIDT
+344 IAESTVNT
-352 IGKSMGLSAG
+352 IGKTMGLSGG

-377 SKTNTGSETRTNGM
+377 SETNTISKTRTQGK

-398 RTLQIENVNKPIQE
+398 KTLQIENVNKPIQE

-468 AINFWNGID
+468 AINFWNGLD
-477 EDIAPK
+477 EDVAPK
-483 IDIMKKYLRRFTH
+483 IDIMKEYLRRFTH
-496 PIFAVPVT
+496 PIFAVPIT
-504 AEGEEFM
+504 AEREEFM

-557 VDDERKINIG
+557 VGDGRKINIG

-575 EEKAQVE
+575 EKKSEVK

-601 KSNTIYKMLEQLNK
+601 KSNTIYKMLEQLNE

-628 EYKDVTAFGG
+628 EYKDITAFGG

-647 NPKVRETAML
+647 NPKVKETEML

-737 ESEYSADNKGNYTG
+737 ESEYSADNKGDYTG

-763 INGLIFNADEIRM
+763 INGLIFNADEISM

-810 HRMRVSEANQ
+810 YRMGAFEANQ

-835 KRTSLEQSSES
+835 KRTSSEQSSES
-846 GNLLGKS
+846 GDLLGKS

-906 GRAAGLNDEQIIE
+906 GRAAGLNDEQIVE

-933 DWLEPVLCQVDKYKY
+933 DWLEPVLCQVDKY
-948 ESEKEYDWLEEYE
+948 EREYDWMEEYE
-961 QLRETNDSRKQI
+961 QSNEANDSLKKI

-1002 KVIHSKLEMPV
+1002 KVIHSKLETSI
-1013 KRDFMEY
+1013 KCDFMEY
-1020 VFAEEPNLFKP
+1020 ILADSTDLFKP
-1031 LQKFLFDFLH
+1031 LQKLLFDFLH
-1041 AEKAIENAKKYT
+1041 AEKAIENAKECT
-1053 EMEVWLKDVICHL
+1053 EMKPWLRNVINSL
-1066 SPSIQSFEAE
+1066 SPSVQSFETE
-1076 KINLVMGFIIAEKFK
+1076 QINLVLGLIIAEKVQ
-1091 RDAKYNEIYYRFT
+1091 RDAEYEEIYNHFT
-1104 ELYMNERGI
+1104 ELYIKGRGI
-1113 VYND
+1113 V

>member
-1 MENIIDTRSYNEL
+1 MENTLDTRSYSEL

-32 LQEYAAVEP
+32 LQEYAAVQP
-41 TQILLDEKVEDCTR
+41 PQILLDEQIEDCTR

-66 GEDLFQKLS
+66 GEDLLQKLS

-87 LIVMVDVD
+87 LIVMVDVAR
-95 SIDAPAQI
+95 IDAPAKI

-120 TTSFRTLKNGMK
+120 STSFKTLKNGMK
-132 SNFPGTKFHDVPS
+132 SNFPGTKFHDVPA
-145 QGNMPKLVDN
+145 QKDMPELVDD
-155 IFGKPVKYI
+155 IFGNSVKYI

-169 VASARDKSKTENKSF
+169 VAAARDKSKTENKSF

-190 FIDTMRGNTY
+190 FIDAMRGNTY
-200 TAIFIAEPLTTN
+200 TAIFIAEPLTTR
-212 EQNDIRSGYEE
+212 EQSDIRSGYEE
-223 LYSSLSAFEK
+223 LYSSLSSFEK
-233 SIWSYNE
+233 SVWSYNE
-240 NMSKAVTES
+240 NMSRAVTES
-249 LSKGMSQSITDGTS
+249 LSKGMSQSIIDGTS

-274 NIGGNTSRNISHS
+274 NIGANASRNSEVSHS
-287 QVRTRTRP
+287 TTITKP

-304 LSMAGSA
+304 ISMAGSV
-311 LTVVGTACPIV
+311 LTVVGTAFPIV
-322 GAIGAG
+322 APLAAVG
-328 VGIVGGAME
+328 VGAKVVGGAME
-337 KGAAGFS
+337 KGAEGFS
-344 VAKSTIDT
+344 IAESTVNT
-352 IGKSMGLSAG
+352 IGKTMGLSGG

-377 SKTNTGSETRTNGM
+377 SETNTISKTRTQGK

-398 RTLQIENVNKPIQE
+398 KTLQIENVNKPIQE

-468 AINFWNGID
+468 AINFWNGLD
-477 EDIAPK
+477 EDVAPK
-483 IDIMKKYLRRFTH
+483 IDIMKEYLRRFTH
-496 PIFAVPVT
+496 PIFAVPIT
-504 AEGEEFM
+504 AEREEFM

-557 VDDERKINIG
+557 VGDGRKINIG

-575 EEKAQVE
+575 EKKSEVK

-601 KSNTIYKMLEQLNK
+601 KSNTIYKMLEQLNE

-628 EYKDVTAFGG
+628 EYKDITAFGG

-647 NPKVRETAML
+647 NPKVKETEML

-737 ESEYSADNKGNYTG
+737 ESEYSADNKGDYTG

-763 INGLIFNADEIRM
+763 INGLIFNADEISM

-810 HRMRVSEANQ
+810 YRMGAFEANQ

-835 KRTSLEQSSES
+835 KRTSSEQSSES
-846 GNLLGKS
+846 GDLLGKS

-906 GRAAGLNDEQIIE
+906 GRAAGLNDEQIVE

-933 DWLEPVLCQVDKYKY
+933 DWLEPVLCQVDKY
-948 ESEKEYDWLEEYE
+948 EREYDWMEEYE
-961 QLRETNDSRKQI
+961 QSNEANDSLKKI

-1002 KVIHSKLEMPV
+1002 KVIHSKLETSI
-1013 KRDFMEY
+1013 KCDFMEY
-1020 VFAEEPNLFKP
+1020 ILADSTDLFKP
-1031 LQKFLFDFLH
+1031 LQKLLFDFLH
-1041 AEKAIENAKKYT
+1041 AEKAIENAKECT
-1053 EMEVWLKDVICHL
+1053 EMKPWLRNVINSL
-1066 SPSIQSFEAE
+1066 SPSVQSFETE
-1076 KINLVMGFIIAEKFK
+1076 QINLVLGLIIAEKVQ
-1091 RDAKYNEIYYRFT
+1091 RDAEYEEIYNHFT
-1104 ELYMNERGI
+1104 ELYIKGRGI
-1113 VYND
+1113 V

>member
-1 MENIIDTRSYNEL
+1 MENTLDTRSYSEL

-32 LQEYAAVEP
+32 LQEYAAVQP
-41 TQILLDEKVEDCTR
+41 PQILLDEQIEDCTR

-66 GEDLFQKLS
+66 GEDLLQKLS

-87 LIVMVDVD
+87 LIVMVDVAR
-95 SIDAPAQI
+95 IDAPAKI

-120 TTSFRTLKNGMK
+120 STSFKTLKNGMK
-132 SNFPGTKFHDVPS
+132 SNFPGTKFHDVPA
-145 QGNMPKLVDN
+145 QKDMPELVDD
-155 IFGKPVKYI
+155 IFGNSVKYI

-169 VASARDKSKTENKSF
+169 VAAARDKSKTENKSF

-190 FIDTMRGNTY
+190 FIDAMRGNTY
-200 TAIFIAEPLTTN
+200 TAIFIAEPLTTR
-212 EQNDIRSGYEE
+212 EQSDIRSGYEE
-223 LYSSLSAFEK
+223 LYSSLSSFEK
-233 SIWSYNE
+233 SVWSYNE
-240 NMSKAVTES
+240 NMSRAITES

-274 NIGGNTSRNISHS
+274 NIGANASRNSEVSHS
-287 QVRTRTRP
+287 TTITKP

-304 LSMAGSA
+304 ISMAGSV
-311 LTVVGTACPIV
+311 LTVVGTAFPIV
-322 GAIGAG
+322 APLAAVG
-328 VGIVGGAME
+328 VGAKVVGGAME
-337 KGAAGFS
+337 KGAEGFS
-344 VAKSTIDT
+344 IAESTVNT
-352 IGKSMGLSAG
+352 IGKTMGLSGG
-362 INAGY
+362 INTGY

-377 SKTNTGSETRTNGM
+377 SETNTISKTRTQGK

-398 RTLQIENVNKPIQE
+398 KTLQIENVNKPIQE

-468 AINFWNGID
+468 AINFWNGLD
-477 EDIAPK
+477 EDVAPK
-483 IDIMKKYLRRFTH
+483 IDIMKEYLRRFTH
-496 PIFAVPVT
+496 PIFAVPIT
-504 AEGEEFM
+504 AEREEFM

-557 VDDERKINIG
+557 VGDGRKINIG

-575 EEKAQVE
+575 EKKSEVK

-601 KSNTIYKMLEQLNK
+601 KSNTIYKMLEQLNEE
-615 QDVKFLVVEPAKG
+615 DVKFLVVEPAKG
-628 EYKDVTAFGG
+628 EYKDITAFGG

-647 NPKVRETAML
+647 NPKVKETEML

-709 MEMSENKYDDN
+709 MEMSENKYDDS

-737 ESEYSADNKGNYTG
+737 ESEYSADNKGDYTG

-763 INGLIFNADEIRM
+763 INGLIFNADEISM

-810 HRMRVSEANQ
+810 YRMGSSEANQ
-820 HLKHVTVLEEAHNLL
+820 YLKHVTVLEEAHNLL
-835 KRTSLEQSSES
+835 KRTSSEQSSES

-906 GRAAGLNDEQIIE
+906 GRAAGLNDEQIVE
-919 LAKLDNGVAAIMQS
+919 LAKLDNGVAAVMQS
-933 DWLEPVLCQVDKYKY
+933 DWLEPVLCQIDKYERK
-948 ESEKEYDWLEEYE
+948 YDWMEEYE
-961 QLRETNDSRKQI
+961 QSNEENDSLKKI

-1002 KVIHSKLEMPV
+1002 KVIHSKLETPV
-1013 KRDFMEY
+1013 KCDFMEY
-1020 VFAEEPNLFKP
+1020 ILSDSTDLFKP
-1031 LQKFLFDFLH
+1031 LQKLLFDFLH
-1041 AEKAIENAKKYT
+1041 AEKAIENAKECT
-1053 EMEVWLKDVICHL
+1053 EMKPWLRNVINSL
-1066 SPSIQSFEAE
+1066 SPSVQSFETE
-1076 KINLVMGFIIAEKFK
+1076 QINLVLGLIIAEKVQ
-1091 RDAKYNEIYYRFT
+1091 RDAEYEEIYNHFT
-1104 ELYMNERGI
+1104 ELYIKGRGI
-1113 VYND
+1113 V

>member
-1 MENIIDTRSYNEL
+1 MQNIIDIRSYNEL

-87 LIVMVDVD
+87 LIVMVDVAR
-95 SIDAPAQI
+95 IDAPAKI

-112 DAEAKRKL
+112 DPEAKRKL
-120 TTSFRTLKNGMK
+120 STSFKTLKNGMK
-132 SNFPGTKFHDVPS
+132 SNFPGTKFHDVPA
-145 QGNMPKLVDN
+145 QKDMPELVND
-155 IFGKPVKYI
+155 IFGNSVKYI

-169 VASARDKSKTENKSF
+169 VAAARDKSKTENKSF

-190 FIDTMRGNTY
+190 FIDAMRGNTY
-200 TAIFIAEPLTTN
+200 TAIFIAEPLTTR
-212 EQNDIRSGYEE
+212 EQSDIRSGYEE
-223 LYSSLSAFEK
+223 LYSSLSSFEK
-233 SIWSYNE
+233 SVWSYNE
-240 NMSKAVTES
+240 NMSRAVTES

-274 NIGGNTSRNISHS
+274 NIGANASRNSEVSHS
-287 QVRTRTRP
+287 TTITKP

-304 LSMAGSA
+304 ISMAGSV
-311 LTVVGTACPIV
+311 LTVVGTAFPIV
-322 GAIGAG
+322 APLAAVG
-328 VGIVGGAME
+328 VGAKVVGGAME
-337 KGAAGFS
+337 KGAEGFS
-344 VAKSTIDT
+344 IAESTVHT
-352 IGKSMGLSAG
+352 IGKTMGLSGG

-377 SKTNTGSETRTNGM
+377 SETNTISKTRTQGK

-398 RTLQIENVNKPIQE
+398 KTLQIENVNKPIQE

-468 AINFWNGID
+468 AINFWNGLD
-477 EDIAPK
+477 EDVAPK
-483 IDIMKKYLRRFTH
+483 IDIMKEYLRRFTH
-496 PIFAVPVT
+496 PIFAVPIT
-504 AEGEEFM
+504 AEREEFM

-557 VDDERKINIG
+557 VGDGRKINIG

-575 EEKAQVE
+575 EKKSEVK

-601 KSNTIYKMLEQLNK
+601 KSNTIYKMLEQLNEE
-615 QDVKFLVVEPAKG
+615 DVKFLVVEPAKG
-628 EYKDVTAFGG
+628 EYKDITAFGG

-647 NPKVRETAML
+647 NPKVKETEML

-737 ESEYSADNKGNYTG
+737 ESEYSADNKGDYTG

-763 INGLIFNADEIRM
+763 INGLIFNADEISM

-810 HRMRVSEANQ
+810 YRMGASEANQ

-835 KRTSLEQSSES
+835 KRTSSEQSSES
-846 GNLLGKS
+846 GDLLGKS

-906 GRAAGLNDEQIIE
+906 GRAAGLNDEQIVE

-933 DWLEPVLCQVDKYKY
+933 DWLEPVLCQVDKY
-948 ESEKEYDWLEEYE
+948 EREYDWMEEYE
-961 QLRETNDSRKQI
+961 QSNEENDSLKKI

-1002 KVIHSKLEMPV
+1002 KVIHSKLETPV
-1013 KRDFMEY
+1013 KCDFMEY
-1020 VFAEEPNLFKP
+1020 ILSDSTDLFKP
-1031 LQKFLFDFLH
+1031 LQKLLFDFLH
-1041 AEKAIENAKKYT
+1041 AEKAIENAKECT
-1053 EMEVWLKDVICHL
+1053 EMKPWLRNVINSL
-1066 SPSIQSFEAE
+1066 SPSVQSFETE
-1076 KINLVMGFIIAEKFK
+1076 QINLVLGLIIAEKVQ
-1091 RDAKYNEIYYRFT
+1091 RDAEYEEIYNHFT
-1104 ELYMNERGI
+1104 ELYIKGRGI
-1113 VYND
+1113 V

>member
-1 MENIIDTRSYNEL
+1 MQNIIDIRSYNEL

-87 LIVMVDVD
+87 LIVMVDVAR
-95 SIDAPAQI
+95 IDAPAKI

-112 DAEAKRKL
+112 DPEAKRKL
-120 TTSFRTLKNGMK
+120 STSFKTLKNGMK
-132 SNFPGTKFHDVPS
+132 SNFPGTKFHDVPA
-145 QGNMPKLVDN
+145 QKDMPELVND
-155 IFGKPVKYI
+155 IFGNSVKYI

-169 VASARDKSKTENKSF
+169 VAAARDKSKTENKSF

-190 FIDTMRGNTY
+190 FIDAMRGNTY
-200 TAIFIAEPLTTN
+200 TAIFIAEPLTTK
-212 EQNDIRSGYEE
+212 EQSDIRSGYEE
-223 LYSSLSAFEK
+223 LYSSLSSFEK
-233 SIWSYNE
+233 SVWSYNE
-240 NMSKAVTES
+240 NMSRAVTES
-249 LSKGMSQSITDGTS
+249 LSKGMLQSITDGTS

-274 NIGGNTSRNISHS
+274 NIGANTSRSTEISQGITKNS
-287 QVRTRTRP
+287 P
-295 NKVALAGRA
+295 SKIAMAGRA
-304 LSMAGSA
+304 ISIAGSV
-311 LTVVGTACPIV
+311 LSVVGMAFPIV
-322 GAIGAG
+322 EPVAIGAG
-328 VGIVGGAME
+328 VVGGAMQ
-337 KGAAGFS
+337 KGAEGFS
-344 VAKSTIDT
+344 KAESIVST
-352 IGKSMGLSAG
+352 IGKSMGLSG
-362 INAGY
+362 GVNAGY

-377 SKTNTGSETRTNGM
+377 SETNTTSETKTQGT

-398 RTLQIENVNKPIQE
+398 KTLQIENVNKPIQE

-468 AINFWNGID
+468 AINFWNGLD
-477 EDIAPK
+477 EKVAPK
-483 IDIMKKYLRRFTH
+483 IDIMKEYLRRFTH
-496 PIFAVPVT
+496 PIFAVPIT
-504 AEGEEFM
+504 AEREEVM

-542 HAEFGRNVTEKRVFS
+542 HAEFGRNVTEKKVFS
-557 VDDERKINIG
+557 VSDERKINIG

-575 EEKAQVE
+575 EKKSEVK

-601 KSNTIYKMLEQLNK
+601 KSNTIYKMLEQINEE
-615 QDVKFLVVEPAKG
+615 DVKFLVVEPAKG
-628 EYKDVTAFGG
+628 EYKDITAFGG

-647 NPKVRETAML
+647 NPKVKETEML

-737 ESEYSADNKGNYTG
+737 ESEYSADNKGDYTG

-763 INGLIFNADEIRM
+763 INGLIFNADEISM

-810 HRMRVSEANQ
+810 YRMGVSEANQ

-835 KRTSLEQSSES
+835 KRTSSEQSSES

-906 GRAAGLNDEQIIE
+906 GRAAGLNDEQIVE
-919 LAKLDNGVAAIMQS
+919 LAKLDNGVAAVMQS
-933 DWLEPVLCQVDKYKY
+933 DWLEPVLCQIDKYERK
-948 ESEKEYDWLEEYE
+948 YDWMEEYE
-961 QLRETNDSRKQI
+961 KSNEENDSLKKI

-1002 KVIHSKLEMPV
+1002 KVIHSKLETPV
-1013 KRDFMEY
+1013 KCDFMEY

-1031 LQKFLFDFLH
+1031 LQKLLFDFLH
-1041 AEKAIENAKKYT
+1041 AEKAIENAKECT
-1053 EMEVWLKDVICHL
+1053 EMKPWLRNVINSL
-1066 SPSIQSFEAE
+1066 SPSVQSFETE
-1076 KINLVMGFIIAEKFK
+1076 QINLVLGLIIAEKVQ
-1091 RDAKYNEIYYRFT
+1091 RDAEYEEIYNHFT
-1104 ELYMNERGI
+1104 ELYIKGRGI
-1113 VYND
+1113 V

>member
-82 SLGCN
+82 SLDCN
-87 LIVMVDVD
+87 LIVMVDVKW
-95 SIDAPAQI
+95 IDAPAKI

-112 DAEAKRKL
+112 DPEAKRKL
-120 TTSFRTLKNGMK
+120 STSFQTLKNGMK
-132 SNFPGTKFHDVPS
+132 SNFPGTKFHDVPA
-145 QGNMPKLVDN
+145 QKDMPKLVDD
-155 IFGKPVKYI
+155 IFGNSVKYI

-169 VASARDKSKTENKSF
+169 VAAARDKSKTENKSF

-274 NIGGNTSRNISHS
+274 NIGRNTSRNVSASKVI
-287 QVRTRTRP
+287 TKNTP
-295 NKVALAGRA
+295 NKIALIGRA
-304 LSMAGSA
+304 VSVAGSV
-311 LTVVGTACPIV
+311 LTVSGTAFPIV
-322 GAIGAG
+322 APIGVGAG
-328 VGIVGGAME
+328 MVGKAMQ
-337 KGAAGFS
+337 KGAEGFS
-344 VAKSTIDT
+344 K
-352 IGKSMGLSAG
+352 GLS
-362 INAGY
+362 N
-367 SKTTSDGTTH
+367 
-377 SKTNTGSETRTNGM
+377 
-391 TDTKGQG
+391 TKGQG
-398 RTLQIENVNKPIQE
+398 RTLQIENINKPIQE

-468 AINFWNGID
+468 AINFWNGLD
-477 EDIAPK
+477 EVAEPK
-483 IDIMKKYLRRFTH
+483 IKIMKKYLRRFTH

-542 HAEFGRNVTEKRVFS
+542 HAEFGRNVTEKKAFS

-575 EEKAQVE
+575 EEKAKVE

-615 QDVKFLVVEPAKG
+615 QKVKFLVVEPAKG

-647 NPKVRETAML
+647 NPKVRETEML

-737 ESEYSADNKGNYTG
+737 ESEYSADNKGDYTG

-763 INGLIFNADEIRM
+763 INGLIFNADEISM
-776 EELFD
+776 EKLFD

-810 HRMRVSEANQ
+810 YRMGASEANQ

-835 KRTSLEQSSES
+835 KRTSSEQSSES
-846 GNLLGKS
+846 GDLLGKS

-906 GRAAGLNDEQIIE
+906 GRAAGLNDEQIVE

-933 DWLEPVLCQVDKYKY
+933 DWLEPVLCQVDKY
-948 ESEKEYDWLEEYE
+948 EREYDWLEEYE

-1002 KVIHSKLEMPV
+1002 KVIHSKLETPV
-1013 KRDFMEY
+1013 KCDFMEY

-1031 LQKFLFDFLH
+1031 LQKLLFDFLH

-1091 RDAKYNEIYYRFT
+1091 RDAKYNEIYNRFT
-1104 ELYMNERGI
+1104 ELYMNGRGI
-1113 VYND
+1113 V

>member
-1 MENIIDTRSYNEL
+1 M
-14 NTALSLAQHT
+14 
-24 VYKRYLPQ
+24 YLPQ
-32 LQEYAAVEP
+32 LQEYSAVEP

-87 LIVMVDVD
+87 LIVMVDVAR
-95 SIDAPAQI
+95 IDAPAKI

-112 DAEAKRKL
+112 DPEAKRKL
-120 TTSFRTLKNGMK
+120 STSFKTLKNGMK
-132 SNFPGTKFHDVPS
+132 SNFPGTKFHDVPA
-145 QGNMPKLVDN
+145 QKDMPELVND
-155 IFGKPVKYI
+155 IFGNSVKYI

-169 VASARDKSKTENKSF
+169 VAAARDKSKTENKSF

-190 FIDTMRGNTY
+190 FIDAMRGNTY
-200 TAIFIAEPLTTN
+200 TAIFIAEPLTTK
-212 EQNDIRSGYEE
+212 EQSDIRSGYEE
-223 LYSSLSAFEK
+223 LYSSLSSFEK
-233 SIWSYNE
+233 SVWSYNE
-240 NMSKAVTES
+240 NMSRAVTES

-274 NIGGNTSRNISHS
+274 NIGANTSRNSEVSHS
-287 QVRTRTRP
+287 TTKTSP
-295 NKVALAGRA
+295 NKIAVAGRA
-304 LSMAGSA
+304 ISIAGSV
-311 LTVVGTACPIV
+311 LSVVGTAFPIV
-322 GAIGAG
+322 APLAAVG
-328 VGIVGGAME
+328 VGAKVVGGAME
-337 KGAAGFS
+337 KGAEGFS
-344 VAKSTIDT
+344 VAESTVHT
-352 IGKSMGLSAG
+352 IGKTMGLSG
-362 INAGY
+362 GVNAGY
-367 SKTTSDGTTH
+367 STTTSDGTTH
-377 SKTNTGSETRTNGM
+377 SETNTTSETRTQGT
-391 TDTKGQG
+391 TDIKGQG
-398 RTLQIENVNKPIQE
+398 KTLQIENVNKPIQE

-468 AINFWNGID
+468 AINFWNGLD
-477 EDIAPK
+477 EKVAPK
-483 IDIMKKYLRRFTH
+483 IDIMKEYLRRFTP
-496 PIFAVPVT
+496 PIFAVPIT
-504 AEGEEFM
+504 AEREEVM

-542 HAEFGRNVTEKRVFS
+542 HAEFGRNVTEKKVFS
-557 VDDERKINIG
+557 VSDERKINIG

-575 EEKAQVE
+575 EKKSEVK

-601 KSNTIYKMLEQLNK
+601 KSNTIYKMLEQLNEE
-615 QDVKFLVVEPAKG
+615 DVKFLVVEPAKG
-628 EYKDVTAFGG
+628 EYKDITAFGG

-647 NPKVRETAML
+647 NPKVKETEML

-737 ESEYSADNKGNYTG
+737 ESEYSADNKGDYTG

-763 INGLIFNADEIRM
+763 INGLIFNADEISM

-810 HRMRVSEANQ
+810 YRMGVSEANQ

-835 KRTSLEQSSES
+835 KRTSSEQSSES

-906 GRAAGLNDEQIIE
+906 GRAAGLNDEQIVE
-919 LAKLDNGVAAIMQS
+919 LAKLDNGVAAVMQS
-933 DWLEPVLCQVDKYKY
+933 DWLEPVLCQIDKYERK
-948 ESEKEYDWLEEYE
+948 YDWMEEYE
-961 QLRETNDSRKQI
+961 KSNEENDSLKKI

-1002 KVIHSKLEMPV
+1002 KVIHSKLETPV
-1013 KRDFMEY
+1013 KCDFMEY

-1031 LQKFLFDFLH
+1031 LQKLLFDFLH
-1041 AEKAIENAKKYT
+1041 AEKAIENAKECT
-1053 EMEVWLKDVICHL
+1053 EMKPWLRNVINSL
-1066 SPSIQSFEAE
+1066 SPSVQSFETE
-1076 KINLVMGFIIAEKFK
+1076 QINLVLGLIIAEKVQ
-1091 RDAKYNEIYYRFT
+1091 RDAEYEEIYNHFT
-1104 ELYMNERGI
+1104 ELYIKGRGI
-1113 VYND
+1113 V